1 LDITFQSSSL
11 RKKLTKEKK
20 RRKTY
25 GSSCSK
31 KIKRRLDD
39 LKAAECL
46 QDFRHLPGRCHELK
60 GDLKG
65 VLSLDVDHPYRML
78 FVPNHDPVPEKED
91 GGLDWTQVT
100 AVEIIGI
107 EDTHG

>member
-1 LDITFQSSSL
+1 
-11 RKKLTKEKK
+11 
-20 RRKTY
+20 
-25 GSSCSK
+25 
-31 KIKRRLDD
+31 
-39 LKAAECL
+39 
-46 QDFRHLPGRCHELK
+46 
-60 GDLKG
+60 
-65 VLSLDVDHPYRML
+65 ML